1 LFAVPLISVAGI
13 RRGTLDILD
22 MDEREALADARQQQ
36 LEKLAGVAIEYV
48 ESWQTLQRLK

>member
-1 LFAVPLISVAGI
+1 
-13 RRGTLDILD
+13 